1 MARESTQGI
10 DNHEIFRETFDN
22 TSVVHRNG
30 TITGSPSFKEGYAE
44 FTSSDSDKITYPD
57 VRNIKTIV
65 FDITLDTTSESII
78 DFDGGTT
85 TITVDSKTIITGEG
99 ISSPTIYVDGVAG
112 TAITTAKARVTITTA
127 TAINATAFDVGDGL
141 DGKLHFLKLLD
152 VEWSAAEVVL
162 DYKGALYT
170 DNKEGL
176 IGHWMLSK
184 AHSEGRNF
192 YDLSGNGYTGV
203 KDVDVRDPIFSY
215 DQRGN
220 LGKGLDFRLG
230 GGDEIRIGDMGPAK
244 SFTMWVKPST
254 NTTKEILR
262 VATSGIT
269 IKTDTTTGVTTSGVG
284 GAGSSWVSPTYYMDG
299 EIGAGSHN
307 KIWRYLVVTQTTGM
321 ATTSFAIS
329 NAPSTDFLGICSE
342 VRVYDRVLTPT
353 EIRMAYRRGR
363 YGINT

>member
-30 TITGSPSFKEGYAE
+30 TVTGSPSFKEGYAE

-65 FDITLDTTSESII
+65 FDVTLDTTTESII
-78 DFDGGTT
+78 DFDGSTN
-85 TITVDSKTIITGEG
+85 ITVSGGTVTTAG

-112 TAITTAKARVTITTA
+112 TTITTAKARVTITTA

-141 DGKLHFLKLLD
+141 DGKLHLLKLLD
-152 VEWSAAEVVL
+152 VTWDSKEVEF
-162 DYKGALYT
+162 DYKGKLYY

-176 IGHWMLSK
+176 LGHWILSRD
-184 AHSEGRNF
+184 HSSGRVF
-192 YDLSGNGYTGV
+192 YDLSGNW
-203 KDVDVRDPIFSY
+203 KDGTKDNDPTFSY

-262 VATSGIT
+262 VATAGIT
-269 IKTDTTTGVTTSGVG
+269 IKTDATTGVTTNGVG

-299 EIGAGSHN
+299 EIGAGGHN